1 MKRYLKSGAVSKIGP
16 VLFSAVLLA
25 VLLALPTGFED
36 REVYTESDISP
47 ALVLETDESL
57 VIDTG
62 LVRSGDQICLLR
74 ILSGPFEGREA
85 EGNNSLNGSL
95 EQDKLFAA
103 GDKALVRISYDGGEI
118 ISVSMIDHYRVPHEL
133 LLAAL
138 FALLL
143 LLFAGWTGLRALLS
157 FCVSIL
163 MIWKVLV
170 PCCLK
175 GYNPILI
182 GLGVVLLIT
191 AVSTALVYG
200 FDRRA
205 LGSFAGCAMG
215 VAVTCVMGV
224 IFTDVFRIHG
234 AVMSYSESLIYSGFA
249 DLNLTSIFM
258 ASIFIGAS
266 GAIIDLS
273 VDITSA
279 ISEVIEKRPD
289 ISRRAAVLSGFT
301 VGRAALG
308 TQTTTLLLAYSGG
321 YIGLLMVFMAQGTPV
336 ETIFNLKYVAAE
348 ILHTLVGCFGLC
360 TVAPLTAAA
369 SGMLLAGGRDRPPR
383 KEAAVQ
389 GPPREK

>member
-62 LVRSGDQICLLR
+62 LVRSGDQLCLLR

-103 GDKALVRISYDGGEI
+103 GDRALVRISYDGGEI

-200 FDRRA
+200 LDRRA

-258 ASIFIGAS
+258 SSIFIGAS

-383 KEAAVQ
+383 EEAAVQ

>member
-383 KEAAVQ
+383 EEAAVQ